1 MKEEKQIPG
10 RKSLKIVLPVAVLI
24 IAASV
29 AFYMHST
36 APKARRARPVR
47 EAPLV
52 DILTVRHTTERV
64 MIRAMGSVIPAR
76 EITLKSQVAGDVV
89 KINPRFTEGG
99 HLKTGEEIL
108 RIDER
113 DYRLALAEKHSQFV
127 NAEYALKLEMGRQD
141 VAKREWELLNKG
153 VPHNP
158 LDSELA
164 LRKPHLEK
172 AQADLEAARA
182 ALQKAELDLAR
193 TVVRAPFNCMVRT
206 KNVDLGSRASSQD
219 QLADLVGTDQ
229 YLVRASVPVDRLK
242 WIAIPWGGKDQGS
255 KTHIFY
261 GNASGSERKGT
272 VVRLLGDLEE
282 EGRMARILIAVDD
295 PLDLDSPDQTR
306 PPLLIGEYVR
316 VEIEGPELN
325 DVVVLPRAA
334 LRDGTYVWVIGDG
347 DTLDIR
353 SVDIAWRGE
362 EAVLVRNELRDG
374 ERIIMTGL
382 SAPVQGMKVMVNT
395 PTGETSASRPDKNRK
410 QVTDKS

>member
-1 MKEEKQIPG
+1 MKQTKQVTT
-10 RKSLKIVLPVAVLI
+10 RKSLKIVLPGAVII
-24 IAASV
+24 IAAAV
-29 AFYMHST
+29 AFYMNST
-36 APKARRARPVR
+36 APKARRTPPVR

-52 DILTVRHTTERV
+52 DILTVRHASERV
-64 MIRAMGSVIPAR
+64 TIHAMGSVIPDR
-76 EITLKSQVAGDVV
+76 EIKLKSQVAGDVV

-99 HLKTGEEIL
+99 FLKAGEEIL
-108 RIDER
+108 RIDDR
-113 DYRLALAEKHSQFV
+113 DYRLTLAEKRSQFV

-141 VAKREWELLNKG
+141 VAQREWELLNKG
-153 VPHNP
+153 NSHNP

-164 LRKPHLEK
+164 LRRPHLKK

-193 TVVRAPFNCMVRT
+193 TVVRSPFNCMVRT

-219 QLADLVGTDQ
+219 QLAELVGTDQ

-242 WIAIPWGGKDQGS
+242 WISIPSGENDQGS
-255 KTHIFY
+255 KARILY
-261 GNASGSERKGT
+261 GNASGSKRKGT

-295 PLDLDSPDQTR
+295 PLDLRSSER
-306 PPLLIGEYVR
+306 KHPPLLIGEYVR
-316 VEIEGPELN
+316 VEIEGPELD
-325 DVVVLPRAA
+325 DVVVLPRSA
-334 LRDGTYVWVIGDG
+334 LRDGMYVWVIGDG

-353 SVDIAWRGE
+353 AVDIAWRE
-362 EAVLVRNELRDG
+362 ESTVLVRNDLKDG

-395 PTGETSASRPDKNRK
+395 PTAGPPAGAHKNRK
-410 QVTDKS
+410 QVPDKS

>member
-1 MKEEKQIPG
+1 
-10 RKSLKIVLPVAVLI
+10 
-24 IAASV
+24 
-29 AFYMHST
+29 
-36 APKARRARPVR
+36 
-47 EAPLV
+47 
-52 DILTVRHTTERV
+52 
-64 MIRAMGSVIPAR
+64 
-76 EITLKSQVAGDVV
+76 
-89 KINPRFTEGG
+89 
-99 HLKTGEEIL
+99 
-108 RIDER
+108 
-113 DYRLALAEKHSQFV
+113 
-127 NAEYALKLEMGRQD
+127 MGRQD

-182 ALQKAELDLAR
+182 ALQRAELDLAR

-242 WIAIPWGGKDQGS
+242 WIVIPSGGKDQGS
-255 KTHIFY
+255 KTRIFY

-316 VEIEGPELN
+316 LEIEGPELN

-410 QVTDKS
+410 QVADKS